1 MMVEDENGL
10 KKYLITYN
18 SLCYPYTWGFSQ
30 SKSLLHRERGRRF
43 VFSSHCSGVLV
54 LAVFIWPGIHWIC
67 SIEFTSTHQSN
78 MTKDT
83 KNSIEFTKI
92 VETYHIILVLH
103 HQDVDISPI
112 FGILFGWVFQ
122 TSPRLFSIL
131 GGRDKM
137 VDVCVFFFFGR
148 KPGIFRGCLYKCV

>member
-1 MMVEDENGL
+1 
-10 KKYLITYN
+10 
-18 SLCYPYTWGFSQ
+18 
-30 SKSLLHRERGRRF
+30 
-43 VFSSHCSGVLV
+43 
-54 LAVFIWPGIHWIC
+54 
-67 SIEFTSTHQSN
+67 

-92 VETYHIILVLH
+92 VETYHIILVLY

-131 GGRDKM
+131 GGRDQM
-137 VDVCVFFFFGR
+137 VDVCVFFFSDESQGFLEAVYINVFNMLGQS
-148 KPGIFRGCLYKCV
+148 ISNH